1 MALQLGDTAP
11 DFTADSTEGRI
22 HFHDWMQGSWVLFFS
37 HPADFTP
44 VCTTELGELAKR
56 KGEFDKRDVKLLG
69 LSVDPVESHKRWMQD
84 VKDVKGTGLNYP
96 LLADPERR
104 VAGLYGMIHPK
115 ADPKVTVRSV
125 FIIDPKK
132 TIRLTMTYPPSAGRN
147 VDELLRVID
156 SLQLSDREKLAT
168 PVDWR
173 PGADAIIVPSL
184 SDEQARKLFPQ
195 GWNAL
200 KPYLRLV
207 KPGGGKRAH

>member
-11 DFTADSTEGRI
+11 DFTADSTDGRI
-22 HFHDWMQGSWVLFFS
+22 EFHKWIGNSWVMFFS

-56 KGEFDKRDVKLLG
+56 KAEFDRRNVKLLG
-69 LSVDPVESHKRWMQD
+69 LSVDPVDSHKRWAKD
-84 VKDVKGTGLNYP
+84 IEDVKGTALNYP
-96 LLADPERR
+96 ILADPDRK
-104 VAGLYGMIHPK
+104 VANLYDMMHPK

-132 TIRLTMTYPPSAGRN
+132 TIRLSMTYPPSAGRN

-156 SLQLSDREKLAT
+156 SLQLTDKEKLAT

-173 PGADAIIVPSL
+173 PGQEAIIVPSVPD
-184 SDEQARKLFPQ
+184 DEAKKLFPQ
-195 GWNAL
+195 GWKTL

-207 KPGGGKRAH
+207 MPSRR